1 MLPPP
6 EDSPLGQKHPC
17 KKKAQ
22 VKACEHLK
30 GFKKSSG
37 RSEIA
42 QEKWKGL
49 ICSAEANIKKYFV
62 LWRFAKL
69 MCILCSAEANFNLL
83 APAVV

>member
-22 VKACEHLK
+22 VKVCEKLK
-30 GFKKSSG
+30 GFKKQVG
-37 RSEIA
+37 GLRLHRKSE
-42 QEKWKGL
+42 KGFFVVL
-49 ICSAEANIKKYFV
+49 KQTLTNIFV
-62 LWRFAKL
+62 LWKFAKL